1 MAAVDPLGG
10 RGVADLRDIIQL
22 VEEDLARVEEI
33 FEAQFRSDVGLVG
46 EIGRYI
52 REGGGKRIRPALL
65 LLACRL
71 CGYRGDR
78 AITLASVVE
87 FIHTATLLHDDIID
101 EATVRR
107 GKRSVNSR
115 WGNDITVLLGD
126 FLYTKS
132 MSMALSQ
139 DNLPILRLLSDVTL
153 RMIEGELLEIE
164 RNGDLRMSEAQHI
177 DIIRRKT
184 ADLFAACMSIGAI
197 LGEVSEDKRRAL
209 TSYGLNLG
217 ICFQMVDDLL
227 DFTAD
232 EKVLGKPVNNDLREG
247 KLTLPVIFLLRK
259 AGTAGD
265 ADGVRRAGRPRV
277 RARQPR
283 GPPAP
288 GPRAR
293 RPRRSARPG
302 RALRGRGPQ
311 GPGRVRALAVPRSAR
326 SPAGLHPRSRSLGN
340 SGGPHRSADGPGRL
354 ARRMAPPAPFGLP
367 PMPLRRRVKRRL
379 AACHRSVPRPSSGT
393 GAAPRRHK
401 MRR

>member
-52 REGGGKRIRPALL
+52 RGGGGKRIRPALL

-107 GKRSVNSR
+107 GRRSVNSR

-139 DNLPILRLLSDVTL
+139 DNLHILRLLSDVTL

-164 RNGDLRMSEAQHI
+164 GNADLRMSEAQHL

-184 ADLFAACMSIGAI
+184 ADLFSACMAIGAL
-197 LGEVSEDKRRAL
+197 LGEVGAEKQQAL
-209 TSYGLNLG
+209 AAYGLNLG

-232 EKVLGKPVNNDLREG
+232 EKVLGKPVASDLREG
-247 KLTLPVIFLLRK
+247 KLTLPVIYLLRRGGDRE
-259 AGTAGD
+259 AGLVSTVL
-265 ADGVRRAGRPRV
+265 ADRGFDRV
-277 RARQPR
+277 SRDELLRLARETGALEEAR
-283 GPPAP
+283 KLAE
-288 GPRAR
+288 RYAEAAR
-293 RPRRSARPG
+293 RELAVFERSPYRE
-302 RALRGRGPQ
+302 
-311 GPGRVRALAVPRSAR
+311 ALAVLPDFI
-326 SPAGLHPRSRSLGN
+326 LGRD
-340 SGGPHRSADGPGRL
+340 H
-354 ARRMAPPAPFGLP
+354 
-367 PMPLRRRVKRRL
+367 
-379 AACHRSVPRPSSGT
+379 
-393 GAAPRRHK
+393 
-401 MRR
+401 

>member
-1 MAAVDPLGG
+1 
-10 RGVADLRDIIQL
+10 
-22 VEEDLARVEEI
+22 
-33 FEAQFRSDVGLVG
+33 VGLVG

-71 CGYRGDR
+71 CGYRGER

-164 RNGDLRMSEAQHI
+164 RNGDLRMSEAQHL

-197 LGEVSEDKRRAL
+197 LGDVSEEKRRAL

-232 EKVLGKPVNNDLREG
+232 EKVLGKPALSDLREG
-247 KLTLPVIFLLRK
+247 KLTLPAIFLLR
-259 AGTAGD
+259 
-265 ADGVRRAGRPRV
+265 RAGSSAQEMV
-277 RARQPR
+277 RAVLDDR
-283 GPPAP
+283 GF
-288 GPRAR
+288 
-293 RPRRSARPG
+293 
-302 RALRGRGPQ
+302 
-311 GPGRVRALAVPRSAR
+311 GRVSSAALVALAREHGALDEARALAERYADSAR
-326 SPAGLHPRSRSLGN
+326 QQLRLFEPSPYRDALEALP
-340 SGGPHRSADGPGRL
+340 DFIL
-354 ARRMAPPAPFGLP
+354 ARD
-367 PMPLRRRVKRRL
+367 
-379 AACHRSVPRPSSGT
+379 H
-393 GAAPRRHK
+393 
-401 MRR
+401 